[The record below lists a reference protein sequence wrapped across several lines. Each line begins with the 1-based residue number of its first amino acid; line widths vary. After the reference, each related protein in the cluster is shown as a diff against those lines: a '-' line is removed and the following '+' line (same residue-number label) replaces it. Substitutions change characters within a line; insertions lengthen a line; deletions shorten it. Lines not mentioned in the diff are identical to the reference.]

1 MFSSFY
7 HKKKYESVMQTSLLT
22 YDTSNKF
29 IGVQYVA
36 NIFTCKKKLS
46 RVLNIHAHTLKTH
59 RLEQP

>member
-1 MFSSFY
+1 
-7 HKKKYESVMQTSLLT
+7 MQTSLLT